1 LTPFFSLRR
10 AVARRKFKADITGDE
25 KAVRKLTSA
34 AVSAKKILSTKPST
48 TISIEALHDGM
59 DFQSKVMR

>member
-1 LTPFFSLRR
+1 M
-10 AVARRKFKADITGDE
+10 ARRKFKADITGDE